1 MSLPP
6 RSVRSNRSDSASWLG
21 TPSATQPRKLP
32 LAAWA
37 VTALAFIAS
46 YALLWCYVHVR
57 VDTQPCLVR
66 LDDPLFALI
75 PKDRRFFLVS
85 HELYTGLTLG
95 SLALLVWWAYRGNH
109 FPLVRFGAALSLQGL
124 FRAVTLLLLPLCRVN
139 IQPGTVVLDQVPLVD
154 LGFVQIPWRMWATND
169 LFFSG
174 HVGEF
179 LLLSWAM
186 RGAPRPILGVLV
198 VFQVLQAYAL
208 IATRGHYTIDL
219 LVAVPFAFMADRI
232 AVAWLDGR
240 RQPTRAVDAV
250 VPA

>member
-1 MSLPP
+1 MSVRP
-6 RSVRSNRSDSASWLG
+6 RSVRSNPHGSGSRLRAPTTAQSG
-21 TPSATQPRKLP
+21 KLP
-32 LAAWA
+32 LAVWA
-37 VTALAFIAS
+37 ATALAFTTS

-85 HELYTGLTLG
+85 HELYTGLTL
-95 SLALLVWWAYRGNH
+95 SALALLIWWAYRGNH

-139 IQPGTVVLDQVPLVD
+139 IQPGTVVLDHIPLLD
-154 LGFVQIPWRMWATND
+154 LGLVRIPWRMWATND

-186 RGAPRPILGVLV
+186 RGAPRPILSLLV
-198 VFQVLQAYAL
+198 AFQVLQAYAL

-219 LVAVPFAFMADRI
+219 LVAVPFAFMADRM
-232 AVAWLDGR
+232 ALAWLDKR
-240 RQPTRAVDAV
+240 RQPTNAVDAL
-250 VPA
+250 ARA

>member
-1 MSLPP
+1 MPVPP
-6 RSVRSNRSDSASWLG
+6 RSARPSRPDSGSSLG
-21 TPSATQPRKLP
+21 TPSAAQPRKLS
-32 LAAWA
+32 LAVWA

-95 SLALLVWWAYRGNH
+95 ALALLVWWAYRGNH

-139 IQPGTVVLDQVPLVD
+139 IQPGTVVLDHTPLVD
-154 LGFVQIPWRMWATND
+154 LGIVRIPWRMWATND

-179 LLLSWAM
+179 LLLTWAM
-186 RGAPRPILGVLV
+186 RGAPRPIIGVLV
-198 VFQVLQAYAL
+198 VFQVVQAYAL

-232 AVAWLDGR
+232 AVAWLGKR
-240 RQPTRAVDAV
+240 RQSPRAVDAAV
-250 VPA
+250 TA